1 MSNWTETE
9 VGTLRR
15 LIKKAEQDPEFSS
28 DDIEALK
35 QILDAFKG
43 LRAFGRFAKWVVFM
57 LAAVAG
63 AVTAWETITSKARA
77 WFGS

>member
-28 DDIEALK
+28 EDIEALK

-63 AVTAWETITSKARA
+63 GVTAWETITSKART

>member
-35 QILDAFKG
+35 QILDAFRG
-43 LRAFGRFAKWVVFM
+43 LRAFGRFAKWVVFI

-63 AVTAWETITSKARA
+63 AVTAWETITSKART